1 MDCWSRLEK
10 GEKSVFV
17 TSFLVHETL
26 THLSKLPTAVEPD
39 WPESLVELARGLQ
52 SDQNI
57 LDIAESGVRALV
69 TTLFV
74 GGYKGRAGRDL
85 LITRHY
91 SKATEGL
98 LFFFKERQSS
108 NEIWHICRDKI
119 SIGEPHYGPL
129 VRVAVF

>member
-57 LDIAESGVRALV
+57 LDIAESGASL
-69 TTLFV
+69 
-74 GGYKGRAGRDL
+74 GYYSVCRRLQGAERDL
-85 LITRHY
+85 LIARH
-91 SKATEGL
+91 
-98 LFFFKERQSS
+98 
-108 NEIWHICRDKI
+108 
-119 SIGEPHYGPL
+119 
-129 VRVAVF
+129 